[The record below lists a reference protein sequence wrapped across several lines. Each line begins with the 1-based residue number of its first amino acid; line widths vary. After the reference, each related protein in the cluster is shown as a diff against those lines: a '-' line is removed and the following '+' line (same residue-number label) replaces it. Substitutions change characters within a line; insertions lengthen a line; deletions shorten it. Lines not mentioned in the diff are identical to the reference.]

1 MNEVPLKKPNDVED
15 DENQNECRVKDRFI
29 IGNKIGAGSFGEIYH
44 GVDSNTGSEV
54 AIKFESVKIRRP

>member
-1 MNEVPLKKPNDVED
+1 MNEVHSKISNNVED

-44 GVDSNTGSEV
+44 GIDSKTGKEV
-54 AIKFESVKIRRP
+54 AVKFESVKIRRP